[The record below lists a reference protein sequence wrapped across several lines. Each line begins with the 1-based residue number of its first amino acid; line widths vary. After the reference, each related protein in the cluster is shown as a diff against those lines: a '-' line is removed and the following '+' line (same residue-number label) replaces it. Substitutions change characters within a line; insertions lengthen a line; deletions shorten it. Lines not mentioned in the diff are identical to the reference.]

1 MTHRGAVGSDARD
14 GDGAG
19 VMSSI
24 PHKFFVKNFA
34 REVGV
39 ELPPLGQYAAGNLF
53 FKPDTEMLKHATLS
67 FEEAAQSLGLRT
79 LGWREV
85 PRDSTL
91 LGPAALSREPIILQ
105 PFVVLASAYGTGNKP
120 DITDPEQFD
129 DVEFERKL
137 YILRKTVSHDPR
149 WKPWFYVCSLSNRNI
164 VYKGQLAP
172 VQVYQYY
179 HDLVSVDYE
188 AHFALVHSRFSTNT
202 FPSWDRSQ
210 PLRWLAHNG
219 EINTLRGNKNWMR
232 AREGVLK
239 SDLFGEDLEKL
250 FPIVEDG
257 GSDSAAFDNVL
268 ELLVMNRVLSLPE
281 AVMMMVPEAWQGNTA
296 MDAGKAAFYEYAAN
310 LMEPWDGPALFT
322 FSDGRYCG
330 ANLDR
335 NGLRPCRYYV
345 TDDDRIICASEV
357 GTIAIEPERVI
368 IKGRLQPG
376 KMLLVD
382 TEAGRIIDDAEL
394 KATVANRQ
402 PFQQWL
408 DKSLMKMPQI
418 YEALAKESDL
428 SSKLTE
434 SSVQEDARLKAFG
447 YSFEQVSLL
456 LAPMAADSKEALGSM
471 GNDAPLACLAQQPR
485 LLYEYFRQLFAQ
497 VTNPPIDPIREAIVM
512 SLECY
517 VGPQG
522 NLLEM
527 DESQCGRLL
536 LPSPI
541 LETETF
547 NALKNINSYNKDWSV
562 RAIDITFEKS
572 SGVDGFM
579 SALDS
584 ICDAATTAIEEGDKI
599 IILSDRA
606 TSAER
611 VSVPTLLATGLV
623 HHHLV
628 RNKWRSRAA
637 IILETAEAREVHHMC
652 VLLGYGADGINPYLA
667 IECILKLNREGI
679 IKKKLTDEQLIAN
692 YKASCDGGILKVMSK
707 MGISTLQSYKGA
719 QIFEALGI
727 DDTVVDRCFAGTA
740 TRVRGM
746 TFELIAED
754 SFAFHEQGYPSRHVR
769 DIPGLPETGEY
780 HWRDG
785 GENHIN
791 DPVSIANIQ
800 DAVRTHNDKSYEAY
814 SLSEYEQIKNCTL
827 RGMLDF
833 DFDQRQPV
841 PIDQVEPWTEIVRRF
856 VTGAMSYG
864 SISMEAHSTLAV
876 AMNRLG
882 GKSNTGEGGE
892 DPERSLKMEN
902 GDSMRSAIKQIA
914 SGRFGVTSNYLA
926 DSDELQIKMAQGA
939 KPGEG
944 GELPGHKVSEP
955 IARTRHSTPGVGLI
969 SPPPHHDIYS
979 IEDLKQLIYDL
990 KCSNPRSRVS
1000 VKLVSEVGVGI
1011 VAAGVAKA
1019 KADHILISGHDGG
1032 TGASRWTGIK
1042 YAGLPWELGLAETH
1056 QTLVLNDLRGRVIV
1070 QTDGQIRTGRDVAI
1084 ACLLGAEEWGFAT
1097 TPLIAMGCIMMRK
1110 VSNDVPQR
1118 LTVLTYLVSLKHLPC
1133 RYCHSGSFA

>member
-1 MTHRGAVGSDARD
+1 MTHRGATGSDARD

-19 VMSSI
+19 VMTSI
-24 PHKFFVKNFA
+24 PHKFFIKNFT
-34 REVGV
+34 REVGID
-39 ELPPLGQYAAGNLF
+39 LPPLGQYAVGNLF
-53 FKPDTEMLKHATLS
+53 FKPDTEMLKLATAS
-67 FEEAAQSLGLRT
+67 FEKTATELGLRT

-85 PRDSTL
+85 PRDSSL

-105 PFVVLASAYGTGNKP
+105 PFVVHAGAYGTGNKP
-120 DITDPEQFD
+120 ETTDPEKFD
-129 DVEFERKL
+129 DIEFERKL
-137 YILRKTVSHDPR
+137 YVLRKAVSHDPAF
-149 WKPWFYVCSLSNRNI
+149 KPWFYICSLSNRNI

-188 AHFALVHSRFSTNT
+188 GHFALVHSRFSTNT

-239 SDLFGEDLEKL
+239 SDFFTPEELERL
-250 FPIVEDG
+250 LPVIEEG

-268 ELLVMNRVLSLPE
+268 ELLTMNRVLSLPE
-281 AVMMMVPEAWQGNTA
+281 AVMLMVPEAWQGNSA
-296 MDAGKAAFYEYAAN
+296 MDPAKGAFYEWAAC

-335 NGLRPCRYYV
+335 NGLRPCRYYI

-357 GTIAIEPERVI
+357 GTIAIDPERI
-368 IKGRLQPG
+368 IQKGRLQPG

-382 TEAGRIIDDAEL
+382 TLAGRLIDDAEL
-394 KATVANRQ
+394 KATVSQRQ
-402 PFQQWL
+402 SFQEWL
-408 DKSLMKMPQI
+408 DRHLLKLPHVVEQVKDKVD
-418 YEALAKESDL
+418 LAH
-428 SSKLTE
+428 KLDDRNI
-434 SSVQEDARLKAFG
+434 QADPRLLAFG
-447 YSFEQVSLL
+447 YTFEQVSLL
-456 LAPMAADSKEALGSM
+456 LGPMAADSKEALGSM
-471 GNDAPLACLAQQPR
+471 GNDAALACLAQQPR
-485 LLYEYFRQLFAQ
+485 LPYEYFRQMFAQ

-527 DESQCGRLL
+527 NESQCSRLM

-541 LETETF
+541 LPIEQY
-547 NALKNINSYNKDWSV
+547 NAIKNINSVHSDWTV
-562 RAIDITFEKS
+562 KIIDITFEKS
-572 SGVDGFM
+572 KGIQGYYD
-579 SALDS
+579 ALDD
-584 ICDAATTAIEEGDKI
+584 ICDAATEAIEAENKI
-599 IILSDRA
+599 LILSDRA
-606 TSAER
+606 TSDDR
-611 VSVPTLLATGLV
+611 VPVSALLATGMV

-628 RNKWRSRAA
+628 RNRWRSKAA
-637 IILETAEAREVHHMC
+637 LIVDTAEAREVHHMC
-652 VLLGYGADGINPYLA
+652 VLVGYGADGICPYLA
-667 IECILKLNREGI
+667 MECMLKMNREGL
-679 IKKKLTDEQLIAN
+679 IKKKLSDEQIIAN
-692 YKASCDGGILKVMSK
+692 YQASCDGGILKVMSK

-727 DDTVVDRCFAGTA
+727 DDEVVDRCFTGTA
-740 TRVRGM
+740 TRIRGM
-746 TFELIAED
+746 TFDLIAQD
-754 SFAFHEQGYPSRHVR
+754 AFALHEKGFPSRHIKS
-769 DIPGLPETGEY
+769 IPGLAESGEY

-785 GENHIN
+785 GEPHIN
-791 DPVSIANIQ
+791 DPVAIANIQ
-800 DAVRTHNDKSYEAY
+800 DAVRTKNDKSYEAY

-827 RGMLDF
+827 RGLLDF
-833 DFDQRQPV
+833 DFEQRQPV

-864 SISMEAHSTLAV
+864 SISMESHSTLAV

-892 DPERSLKMEN
+892 DPERSLKLDN
-902 GDSMRSAIKQIA
+902 GDTMRSAIKQIA

-926 DSDELQIKMAQGA
+926 DADELQIKMAQGA

-944 GELPGHKVSEP
+944 GELPGHKVSGP

-990 KCSNPRSRVS
+990 KCANPRARVS

-1011 VAAGVAKA
+1011 VASGVAKA

-1056 QTLVLNDLRGRVIV
+1056 QTLVLNDLRGRTIV
-1070 QTDGQIRTGRDVAI
+1070 QTDGQLRTGRDVAI

-1097 TPLIAMGCIMMRK
+1097 APLIAMGCIMMRK
-1110 VSNDVPQR
+1110 CHVCPSPR
-1118 LTVLTYLVSLKHLPC
+1118 LV
-1133 RYCHSGSFA
+1133 